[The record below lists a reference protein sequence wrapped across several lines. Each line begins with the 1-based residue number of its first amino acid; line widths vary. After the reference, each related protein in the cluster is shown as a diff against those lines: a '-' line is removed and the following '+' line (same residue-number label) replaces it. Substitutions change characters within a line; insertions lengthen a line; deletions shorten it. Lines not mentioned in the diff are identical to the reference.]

1 MRRVAYIITVVV
13 FLQIAPNISCWEE
26 GTGLETGGDM
36 RVHVIVES
44 LSEDARQIGLT
55 KQLIQ
60 SKVELQLRRNGITPT
75 TIEIGV
81 ELGYYLYI
89 NVNAVSGSLGMRV
102 EFRRVISYIVG
113 DKTYGIPATTWTLG
127 YTGVYSNAKNVIG
140 WLLDDIDI
148 FCNEFLS
155 VNEK

>member
-1 MRRVAYIITVVV
+1 MRRIAYIITVVV
-13 FLQIAPNISCWEE
+13 FLQIAPSISSLEE

-36 RVHVIVES
+36 RVYVIV
-44 LSEDARQIGLT
+44 ARKIGLT
-55 KQLIQ
+55 RQLIQ

-75 TIEIGV
+75 TAEASL

-89 NVNAVSGSLGMRV
+89 NVNVIDSSSSTSV
-102 EFRRVISYIVG
+102 EFIRIVTYIVD
-113 DKTYGIPATTWTLG
+113 DKIYKITAATWTKG
-127 YTGVYSNAKNVIG
+127 SVVTHSNAKIVIDQ
-140 WLLDDIDI
+140 LLDDIDI